1 MNRICMM
8 LAAFL
13 FLLGL
18 VTQSAMADKPLE
30 LKFEK
35 YTLAN
40 GMDVILHEDH
50 SIPVVA
56 VNVMYHVGCKN
67 EKRGRTGLAHLFE
80 HLMFQGSEHYDG
92 EYFAPL
98 EKIGGYAGG
107 ATSVDIALY
116 FETVPSNYLEL
127 ALWLESDRLGFLLPA
142 LTQKKLDNQRDVV
155 KNELRQGAL
164 NIPYGK
170 AWELILEMMYPDDH
184 PYSWLGLGSMEDLS
198 AADLE
203 DVSAFFKR
211 FYTPNNASLVLAG
224 DFDPETARKLVDKY
238 FNTLPPGPPMERMTA
253 WIPELDGIK
262 RAVAEDNVELPR
274 LYYTWHSPAE
284 YTPGDAELNL
294 FADILGS
301 GKTSR
306 LYKALVYEQQIA
318 QDVSVYQY
326 SPELGSLFSI
336 EVTARKGHTQE
347 ELERAVDAE
356 LQKVLTGGITKAELA
371 QAQINNEAKNVR
383 NFQSLLSMA
392 IRLNFYNVFLGD
404 PGKLAWDIERYT
416 RATVEDVQRYAKKY
430 IDLNKRAILYITP
443 QGKLTAGNTMV
454 DRTREPS
461 AMAEPAFTPPKIQRA
476 TMANGLEILLVED
489 HRFPLVHL
497 NLVIKSG
504 FAADPTDRFGAA
516 AMTAEL
522 LDEGTKTRTALK
534 ITDEAMRL
542 GAEFGTGSGFDDSS
556 IRLNLLKK
564 NLDPALDLVA
574 DIVLNPT
581 FPEKELERQR
591 QIYLGRIQQESKE
604 PWDSAFKA
612 FWWVLYGSGHPYS
625 QPGSGTESS
634 LKAITR
640 NDLVN
645 FYSANYVPGNA
656 AAVIA
661 GDITLS
667 EAKQKLDKAF
677 KKWEK
682 GTVTARKVQTPPAP
696 ASTKIYLIDQP
707 GAVQSTIVIGNL
719 AMRRSDPDYLAFQV
733 MNNVFGVLRTS
744 RINSNLREDKGY
756 ALRPGS
762 SLEVTRGVGPFMCY
776 APVDIKYTRESL
788 TEMVREMRDLLGS
801 RPLTDDELAGS
812 KNNLIKNF
820 PQQFQDYSG
829 IAGQLNDL
837 IKFDLPLDE
846 WDTYTKRVG
855 AVTSAMA
862 TKAAKDYLHP
872 DALVIVIVGDREKI
886 EEGIRSLNLG
896 EIVHMDAVK

>member
-1 MNRICMM
+1 MM

-18 VTQSAMADKPLE
+18 VTQTATADNPLVV
-30 LKFEK
+30 KFEK

-56 VNVMYHVGCKN
+56 VNIMYHVGSKN
-67 EKRGRTGLAHLFE
+67 EKRGRTGFAHLFE
-80 HLMFQGSEHYDG
+80 HMMFQGSEHYDG
-92 EYFAPL
+92 YYKAPF
-98 EKIGGYAGG
+98 EKIGGSISGS
-107 ATSVDIALY
+107 TTVDNTVY
-116 FETVPSNYLEL
+116 YVTVPGNYLEL
-127 ALWLESDRLGFLLPA
+127 ALWLESDQMGFLLPA
-142 LTQKKLDNQRDVV
+142 MTQKKLDTQRDVV
-155 KNELRQGAL
+155 KNERRQGIE
-164 NIPYGK
+164 NRPYGK
-170 AWELILEMMYPDDH
+170 AWELILKMMYPDDH
-184 PYSWLGLGSMEDLS
+184 PYSWTVIGSMEDLS
-198 AADLE
+198 AATLE
-203 DVSAFFKR
+203 DVSSFFQS
-211 FYTPNNASLVLAG
+211 FYTPNNASLVIAG

-238 FNTLPPGPPMERMTA
+238 FGTLPPGPRVERMTA

-262 RAVAEDNVELPR
+262 RAVARDNVEQPR
-274 LYYTWHSPAE
+274 LYYTWHSPAI
-284 YTPGDAELNL
+284 YTPGDAELDL
-294 FADILGS
+294 FAGVLGQ

-306 LYKALVYEQQIA
+306 LYRALVYEQQIA

-326 SPELGSLFSI
+326 SVELGGLFWV

-347 ELERAVDAE
+347 ELEKAVDAE
-356 LQKVLTGGITKAELA
+356 LQKVLTDGITKAELA
-371 QAQINNEAKNVR
+371 QARINNEAQNVR
-383 NFQSLLSMA
+383 NFQSLWS
-392 IRLNFYNVFLGD
+392 IPVRLNLYNVFLGD
-404 PGKLAWDIERYT
+404 PGKLAWDMERYA
-416 RATVEDVQRYAKKY
+416 RATVEDVQRYARKY
-430 IDLNKRAILYITP
+430 IDLNKRAILYIAP
-443 QGKLTAGNTMV
+443 QGTLTAGNTMV

-489 HRFPLVHL
+489 HRLPLVQL
-497 NLVIKSG
+497 NLVLKSG

-522 LDEGTKTRTALK
+522 LDEGTKTRTALE

-542 GAEFGTGSGFDDSS
+542 GAEFGTDSEFDGSS
-556 IRLNLLKK
+556 ISLNVLKK
-564 NLDPALDLVA
+564 NLYPALDLVA

-581 FPEKELERQR
+581 FPDKELERQR
-591 QIYLGRIQQESKE
+591 QIYLGSIQQESKE
-604 PWDSAFKA
+604 PNSTANKA
-612 FWWVLYGSGHPYS
+612 FMRVLYGSNHPYG

-640 NDLVN
+640 NDLVT
-645 FYSANYVPGNA
+645 FYKANYVPGNA

-667 EAKQKLDKAF
+667 EAKQKLEKAF

-682 GTVTARKVQTPPAP
+682 GTVTARSVKTPPEP

-707 GAVQSTIVIGNL
+707 SAVQSTIVIGNL
-719 AMRRSDPDYLAFQV
+719 AIRRSDPDYLAFQV
-733 MNNVFGVLRTS
+733 MNNVFGGLRTS
-744 RINSNLREDKGY
+744 RINLNLSNDKGY
-756 ALRPGS
+756 AYRPGS
-762 SLEVTRGVGPFMCY
+762 FLWVTRGVGPFMCY
-776 APVDIKYTRESL
+776 ASVDIQYTRESL

-801 RPLTDDELAGS
+801 RPLTDVELADS
-812 KNNLIKNF
+812 KNNLIKAF

-829 IAGQLNDL
+829 MAGQLSDL
-837 IKFDLPLDE
+837 IKFDIPFDE

-855 AVTSAMA
+855 AVTGAMA
-862 TKAAKDYLHP
+862 NKAAKDYLHP

-896 EIVHMDAVK
+896 EIVHMDAVR